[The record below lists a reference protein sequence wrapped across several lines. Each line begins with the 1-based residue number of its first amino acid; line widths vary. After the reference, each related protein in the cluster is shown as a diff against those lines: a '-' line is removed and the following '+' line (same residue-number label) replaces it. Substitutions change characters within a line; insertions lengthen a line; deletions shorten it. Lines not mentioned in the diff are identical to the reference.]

1 MIKLVD
7 NKLQSE
13 LLDSSGILG
22 EKTIKEY
29 NYIKF
34 KNDFEEIIDILATN
48 ILVHS
53 LYQEM
58 LKYEVTEDLEFK
70 IFVDEEMKD
79 YSLAYDFKTGKSYES
94 IVDNSILSI
103 DRAAYDASIELCI
116 ILLRRVKRSFDKL
129 NEVEKFIIKFLEFD
143 EFKLTDEEL
152 IERLM
157 TYKNFY
163 YMCKKSAFIKMGL
176 QLNINQLKISN
187 DDEELRYSVN
197 QDMIGKIW
205 EKVRKSLE

>member
-1 MIKLVD
+1 MIKLVE
-7 NKLQSE
+7 NKLQAE
-13 LLDSSGILG
+13 LLDSSGILS

-29 NYIKF
+29 NYIEF
-34 KNDFEEIIDILATN
+34 KNDFEEIVDILTTN

-53 LYQEM
+53 LYQEI

-70 IFVDEEMKD
+70 IFIDDNISD
-79 YSLAYDFKTGKSYES
+79 YSASYSLENNIFCESYE
-94 IVDNSILSI
+94 DTSILSMN
-103 DRAAYDASIELCI
+103 RVMYDASIELCI

-129 NEVEKFIIKFLEFD
+129 NEVEKFIIKSLEFD

-152 IERLM
+152 IERLI

-176 QLNINQLKISN
+176 QLNINELKKSN
-187 DDEELRYSVN
+187 NDEELRYSVN
-197 QDMIGKIW
+197 
-205 EKVRKSLE
+205 

>member
-7 NKLQSE
+7 NKLQAE
-13 LLDSSGILG
+13 LLDSSGILS
-22 EKTIKEY
+22 EKIIKEY
-29 NYIKF
+29 NYIEL
-34 KNDFEEIIDILATN
+34 KNDFEEIVDILTTN

-53 LYQEM
+53 LHQEM

-70 IFVDEEMKD
+70 IFVDDNVSD
-79 YSLAYDFKTGKSYES
+79 YSMSYSLGNNIFCEFYE
-94 IVDNSILSI
+94 DTSILSMN
-103 DRAAYDASIELCI
+103 RAMYDASIELCI

-129 NEVEKFIIKFLEFD
+129 NEVEKFIIKSLEFD

-176 QLNINQLKISN
+176 QLNINELKKSNN
-187 DDEELRYSVN
+187 DDELRYSVN
-197 QDMIGKIW
+197 
-205 EKVRKSLE
+205 